1 MVNSLDIFMIIS
13 MLGGL
18 AMFLYGMTLLGSGLE
33 KTSGGRLERT
43 LEKLT
48 DTVIKGVLLGA
59 LVTAAIQSSSATT
72 VIVVGLVN
80 ARVLKLRNA
89 IGVIMGAN
97 IGTTVTAHI
106 LRLSD
111 LDSSNLF
118 FRFLKPTT
126 LAPLACIVGILLIM
140 TAKRNKARDIGSI
153 FIGFGILFTG
163 MFTMESSVKP
173 LADLPQFSAA
183 FAAMGNIPLL
193 GVLVGA
199 GVTALI
205 QSSSA
210 SIGIL
215 QALSSTGQ
223 ITFGMAFPIIM
234 GQNIGTTITP
244 ILASIGATK
253 NAKRSACVHVTF
265 NVLGTI
271 LFFTCGYALQSIL
284 HFAFWDLPVDK
295 GMIANFH
302 TIFNLTVTI
311 LFIPFVGVLERI
323 ACTIVKDKPG
333 QGEQEITAASL
344 DERLL
349 VSPGLALEHVRGA
362 VVQMALLARSN
373 FLDSVALLDRY
384 DQKIADRIQENEDV
398 VDKLE
403 DRVETYLLKLGERE
417 LSESEN
423 RSISELLHTCGEF
436 ERIADHAQNI
446 AECADRMVD
455 TKTTFSKKATEEMH
469 TISEAVHEILDLAVD
484 AFQNVNRTAAANIAP
499 LEEVVDE
506 LEQML
511 KDKHIDRLRRGKCTV
526 DAAFPYVEAL
536 SNIERIS
543 DLCSNVGESV
553 LTYDSSL
560 VEIDRHAYKR
570 LRADQHDTGYQDK
583 YIVYSTKYFGKV
595 KRTQDK

>member
-80 ARVLKLRNA
+80 ARVLKLRTA

-173 LADLPQFSAA
+173 LAELPQFSAA

-210 SIGIL
+210 SKIGR
-215 QALSSTGQ
+215 A
-223 ITFGMAFPIIM
+223 
-234 GQNIGTTITP
+234 
-244 ILASIGATK
+244 
-253 NAKRSACVHVTF
+253 HV
-265 NVLGTI
+265 
-271 LFFTCGYALQSIL
+271 
-284 HFAFWDLPVDK
+284 
-295 GMIANFH
+295 
-302 TIFNLTVTI
+302 
-311 LFIPFVGVLERI
+311 
-323 ACTIVKDKPG
+323 
-333 QGEQEITAASL
+333 
-344 DERLL
+344 
-349 VSPGLALEHVRGA
+349 
-362 VVQMALLARSN
+362 
-373 FLDSVALLDRY
+373 
-384 DQKIADRIQENEDV
+384 
-398 VDKLE
+398 
-403 DRVETYLLKLGERE
+403 
-417 LSESEN
+417 
-423 RSISELLHTCGEF
+423 
-436 ERIADHAQNI
+436 
-446 AECADRMVD
+446 
-455 TKTTFSKKATEEMH
+455 
-469 TISEAVHEILDLAVD
+469 
-484 AFQNVNRTAAANIAP
+484 
-499 LEEVVDE
+499 
-506 LEQML
+506 
-511 KDKHIDRLRRGKCTV
+511 
-526 DAAFPYVEAL
+526 
-536 SNIERIS
+536 
-543 DLCSNVGESV
+543 
-553 LTYDSSL
+553 
-560 VEIDRHAYKR
+560 
-570 LRADQHDTGYQDK
+570 
-583 YIVYSTKYFGKV
+583 
-595 KRTQDK
+595 

>member
-1 MVNSLDIFMIIS
+1 MIIS

-173 LADLPQFSAA
+173 LAELPQFSAA

-323 ACTIVKDKPG
+323 ACT
-333 QGEQEITAASL
+333 L
-344 DERLL
+344 
-349 VSPGLALEHVRGA
+349 
-362 VVQMALLARSN
+362 
-373 FLDSVALLDRY
+373 
-384 DQKIADRIQENEDV
+384 
-398 VDKLE
+398 
-403 DRVETYLLKLGERE
+403 
-417 LSESEN
+417 
-423 RSISELLHTCGEF
+423 
-436 ERIADHAQNI
+436 
-446 AECADRMVD
+446 
-455 TKTTFSKKATEEMH
+455 
-469 TISEAVHEILDLAVD
+469 
-484 AFQNVNRTAAANIAP
+484 
-499 LEEVVDE
+499 
-506 LEQML
+506 
-511 KDKHIDRLRRGKCTV
+511 
-526 DAAFPYVEAL
+526 
-536 SNIERIS
+536 
-543 DLCSNVGESV
+543 
-553 LTYDSSL
+553 
-560 VEIDRHAYKR
+560 
-570 LRADQHDTGYQDK
+570 
-583 YIVYSTKYFGKV
+583 
-595 KRTQDK
+595 

>member
-173 LADLPQFSAA
+173 LAELPQFSAA

-323 ACTIVKDKPG
+323 ACTIVRISQVKVNRKSP
-333 QGEQEITAASL
+333 QPRLMNACLYLPALRLSICAAPL
-344 DERLL
+344 YRW
-349 VSPGLALEHVRGA
+349 RC
-362 VVQMALLARSN
+362 LLAPI
-373 FLDSVALLDRY
+373 FLIPSRCS
-384 DQKIADRIQENEDV
+384 IAMI
-398 VDKLE
+398 
-403 DRVETYLLKLGERE
+403 
-417 LSESEN
+417 
-423 RSISELLHTCGEF
+423 
-436 ERIADHAQNI
+436 
-446 AECADRMVD
+446 
-455 TKTTFSKKATEEMH
+455 KK
-469 TISEAVHEILDLAVD
+469 
-484 AFQNVNRTAAANIAP
+484 
-499 LEEVVDE
+499 
-506 LEQML
+506 
-511 KDKHIDRLRRGKCTV
+511 
-526 DAAFPYVEAL
+526 
-536 SNIERIS
+536 
-543 DLCSNVGESV
+543 
-553 LTYDSSL
+553 
-560 VEIDRHAYKR
+560 
-570 LRADQHDTGYQDK
+570 
-583 YIVYSTKYFGKV
+583 
-595 KRTQDK
+595 